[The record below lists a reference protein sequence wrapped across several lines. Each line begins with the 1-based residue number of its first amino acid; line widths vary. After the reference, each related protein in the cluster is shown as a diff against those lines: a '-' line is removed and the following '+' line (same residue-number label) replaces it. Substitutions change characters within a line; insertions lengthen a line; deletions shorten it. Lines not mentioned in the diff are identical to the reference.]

1 MGNDR
6 LAFIGDT
13 LSATGEK
20 VPELFIV
27 NLPKDEQSWK
37 RAGDAPLQGT
47 AETLPAPPAGR
58 EATSFDLHPSGPI
71 RAW

>member
-6 LAFIGDT
+6 LAAVIGDT

-27 NLPKDEQSWK
+27 NLPEDEQSWK
-37 RAGDAPLQGT
+37 RGAMRRFRAPQRPCRPRLLG
-47 AETLPAPPAGR
+47 
-58 EATSFDLHPSGPI
+58 
-71 RAW
+71 

>member
-13 LSATGEK
+13 VSAKGEK

-27 NLPKDEQSWK
+27 DLPKDEQGWK
-37 RAGDAPLQGT
+37 RAGDAPLQ
-47 AETLPAPPAGR
+47 ERLIQCPR
-58 EATSFDLHPSGPI
+58 RL
-71 RAW
+71 RA